1 MRPIMTIDPD
11 GPQGNIFYIWGLAT
25 GRLISCGAPAS
36 VRDEMSRRVR
46 DARSYEEAVGIIQEY
61 VTIK

>member
-36 VRDEMSRRVR
+36 VRDEMSGRVR
-46 DARSYEEAVGIIQEY
+46 DARTPGVRVPGLLRSFI
-61 VTIK
+61 T